1 MGPGPKHSHP
11 IARFGLCLVAL
22 SAVGASGCGGDDDP
36 PSVLVVGD
44 SITNLTEDSL
54 RERDENRHRFIVRA
68 EDGATSKEMLEVI
81 EADDLG
87 GAGHEQ
93 VIINLGT
100 NDVRQELTGDETE
113 STIEELIGRFGD
125 ADCIHLTTIN
135 EQVLVPDDPDVPQ
148 RNAEINDRLRSIV
161 EREERVHLID
171 WNARVAAHRDRSE
184 DEGSLLEADMVH
196 PTEQGQD
203 ELGDLYLE
211 ALGRCDG
218 SGNAASG

>member
-1 MGPGPKHSHP
+1 MERGPKAPHP
-11 IARFGLCLVAL
+11 FARFGLYLAVLAV
-22 SAVGASGCGGDDDP
+22 VGAPGCGGDDE

-54 RERDENRHRFIVRA
+54 RELDEGRHRFTVRA
-68 EDGATSKEMLEVI
+68 EDGATSKEMLQVV

-87 GAGHEQ
+87 EAGHEQ

-100 NDVRQELTGDETE
+100 NDVRQELSADETE

-135 EQVLVPDDPDVPQ
+135 ERVLVPDDPDVSA
-148 RNAEINDRLRSIV
+148 RNAEINERLRSIV

-171 WNARVAAHRDRSE
+171 WNASVATHRDRGE
-184 DEGSLLEADMVH
+184 PEGSLLEADMVH

-218 SGNAASG
+218 SGTAATG